1 MKGKNQALRWIRR
14 KLRRAEA
21 AEWLPTAEAVSVS
34 NRLARRMAIP
44 SGRCPGPGQVLFCS

>member
-21 AEWLPTAEAVSVS
+21 AEWVPTAEAVSIS
-34 NRLARRMAIP
+34 NRLARRMANP
-44 SGRCPGPGQVLFCS
+44 QALCTVP